1 MLYAEILSGLW
12 IGDVDVM
19 YNKNFLI
26 ENDITIIINC
36 TINYKFT
43 DNKNIQNIRIP
54 LSDNIFHDLDII
66 RNNKNKILK
75 FINESLN
82 EHNILI
88 CCYDGK
94 TISPFILSLY
104 LINYGG
110 ITKDKIKKIIQ
121 SKNTNISMDY
131 DLNLLDL

>member
-66 RNNKNKILK
+66 RNNKDKILK

>member
-12 IGDVDVM
+12 IGDIDVM
-19 YNKNFLI
+19 YNKTFLI

-54 LSDNIFHDLDII
+54 LSDNIFYDLDII
-66 RNNKNKILK
+66 RNNKDKILK
-75 FINESLN
+75 FINKSLN

-94 TISPFILSLY
+94 IISPFILSLY